1 MKWKFLFL
9 FTLEFLVALG
19 AIPSGLS
26 MIIRPDGS
34 GLGFTTDYL
43 VNAPFSDFLIP
54 GIVLFSVIGLCNGA
68 GVFLSLLRK
77 PQAGSA
83 GILLGIF
90 LMAWI
95 LLETYFIGYLSFL
108 QPVLFGVGVI
118 ISGLGWLIARSKEGA
133 MGRNKIPV

>member
-1 MKWKFLFL
+1 MKWKFLL
-9 FTLEFLVALG
+9 LGTLEFLVALG

-95 LLETYFIGYLSFL
+95 LLIGPSPRRC
-108 QPVLFGVGVI
+108 QPASSRI
-118 ISGLGWLIARSKEGA
+118 TCSTGWPP
-133 MGRNKIPV
+133 PVYPFPPR